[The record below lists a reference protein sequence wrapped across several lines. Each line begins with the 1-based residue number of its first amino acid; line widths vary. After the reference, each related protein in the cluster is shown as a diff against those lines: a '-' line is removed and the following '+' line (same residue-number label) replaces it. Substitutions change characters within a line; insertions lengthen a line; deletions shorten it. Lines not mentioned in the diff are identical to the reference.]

1 MFGSAMMR
9 PARSDCSLARTL
21 PSLACQSGA
30 ASFAARCVTSATPPR
45 STHDASDEGK
55 SGASQTIQRASSGAV
70 AVMGCA
76 SSV

>member
-9 PARSDCSLARTL
+9 PAPSDCSLARTL

-30 ASFAARCVTSATPPR
+30 ALSRRDATSATPPR